1 MPESCCKVKEENCG
15 IGILNETKSE
25 AIQTVHD
32 EGCFKLFQ
40 QNLDSHTLEGML
52 IVSIVCLSLM
62 LLILY
67 SFKMAYKMREN
78 QRKVKQEKIFLFKMH
93 DTQIDFEQ

>member
-1 MPESCCKVKEENCG
+1 MPESCCKVKQENCG

-40 QNLDSHTLEGML
+40 QKIDSHTLEGIL

-62 LLILY
+62 LLILC
-67 SFKMAYKMREN
+67 SFKMANKMRQK
-78 QRKVKQEKIFLFKMH
+78 QRKEKTEKIFLFKMH
-93 DTQIDFEQ
+93 DTDYEQ